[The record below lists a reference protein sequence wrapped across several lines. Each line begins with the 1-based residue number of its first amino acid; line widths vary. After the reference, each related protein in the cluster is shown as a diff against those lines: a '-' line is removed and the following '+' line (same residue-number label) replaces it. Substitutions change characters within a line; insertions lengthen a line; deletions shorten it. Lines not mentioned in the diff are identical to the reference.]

1 MIKLS
6 EKRDRSINSSVL
18 EAIMEYLKRKEVKEI

>member
-18 EAIMEYLKRKEVKEI
+18 EEIMEYLKRKEVKEI